1 MAEAKSAMSE
11 TRSAKG
17 AATRD
22 QILDAASRLIYLRG
36 YHCTS
41 LDDVLRESG
50 VGKGNFYYYFRSKEE
65 LGFAIIDR
73 LVHGFAERTLEPAF
87 ADAHADPVA
96 QIHDFLDRL
105 LENQRQR
112 KCVGGCPMGNLASE
126 LSDVHEGFRQR
137 LAGIFLR
144 WRARLTDALDRG
156 PGDGTPSAG
165 RGRGGPR
172 AVYRRRARRRDLA
185 DQGDQGH
192 RGDGAVRAASQASPD
207 VVHDEPALRR
217 TSCRGAGAG
226 EGDMSARTVEEM
238 KQPEDG
244 AAAGAARVDR
254 DAELVAALRRQ
265 DPTAPEALVTTF
277 GDRVYRLAIRITGNE
292 QDAEEVVQDALWT
305 AARKIDT
312 FKGESAFGSWLYRI
326 TANAAYQKLRS
337 RQSKRQEISWEDLL
351 PTFDEM
357 GAHAE
362 PVRDWSARAEEP
374 ALQTELRTVLTT
386 AINDLPGD
394 YRTAFLLH
402 DVEGL
407 SNPEIAETL
416 HISLPAVKSRVHRS
430 RLFLRSRLSDYLRP
444 A

>member
-1 MAEAKSAMSE
+1 
-11 TRSAKG
+11 
-17 AATRD
+17 
-22 QILDAASRLIYLRG
+22 
-36 YHCTS
+36 
-41 LDDVLRESG
+41 
-50 VGKGNFYYYFRSKEE
+50 
-65 LGFAIIDR
+65 
-73 LVHGFAERTLEPAF
+73 
-87 ADAHADPVA
+87 
-96 QIHDFLDRL
+96 
-105 LENQRQR
+105 
-112 KCVGGCPMGNLASE
+112 
-126 LSDVHEGFRQR
+126 
-137 LAGIFLR
+137 
-144 WRARLTDALDRG
+144 
-156 PGDGTPSAG
+156 
-165 RGRGGPR
+165 
-172 AVYRRRARRRDLA
+172 
-185 DQGDQGH
+185 
-192 RGDGAVRAASQASPD
+192 
-207 VVHDEPALRR
+207 
-217 TSCRGAGAG
+217 
-226 EGDMSARTVEEM
+226 MSARTVEEM

-244 AAAGAARVDR
+244 AAAGVARVDR

-407 SNPEIAETL
+407 SNPGDRRDAAHQPARGEVPRA
-416 HISLPAVKSRVHRS
+416 SLAAVSPQPAV
-430 RLFLRSRLSDYLRP
+430 RLSAAPALRV
-444 A
+444 AAKARVRA